1 MHASSALG
9 SAGLTEIEQSSPPLD
24 ATEIL
29 RGLASSGTDFVV
41 IGGVATILHGSA
53 RAFTKDVDITY
64 DRGNANLKL
73 LGEAL
78 VKLGCRLRGPQV
90 TLPFVA
96 DERTLDRIEVLTLT
110 TPLGWLDVL
119 ARPSGAPPYRT
130 LRRRAERLALEGFTV
145 LVASLEDMIAM
156 KREAGRTRD
165 LADAE
170 ELEAIRRVRRG
181 DPPRDSFGVTAAD
194 RLQQLSDTGADD

>member
-1 MHASSALG
+1 MA
-9 SAGLTEIEQSSPPLD
+9 EIESRRPPPLQ

-29 RGLASSGTDFVV
+29 RQLAASGTDFVV
-41 IGGVATILHGSA
+41 IGGIATILQGSA

-64 DRGNANLKL
+64 DRSKANLRS

-78 VKLGCRLRGPQV
+78 TGLGCRLQGAEED
-90 TLPFVA
+90 LPFVP
-96 DERTLDRIEVLTLT
+96 DERTLDGIEILTLT

-119 ARPSGAPPYRT
+119 ARPAGAPPYRT
-130 LRRRAERLALEGFTV
+130 LRRRADRLAVEDFTV

-181 DPPRDSFGVTAAD
+181 DTPRDSFGVTAAD
-194 RLQQLSDTGADD
+194 RLKQLSDTEGDG

>member
-1 MHASSALG
+1 M
-9 SAGLTEIEQSSPPLD
+9 
-24 ATEIL
+24 
-29 RGLASSGTDFVV
+29 V
-41 IGGVATILHGSA
+41 IGGVATILQGSA

-64 DRGNANLKL
+64 DRSEANLKL

-78 VKLGCRLRGPQV
+78 VRLGSRLRGPEEE
-90 TLPFVA
+90 LPFVA
-96 DERTLDRIEVLTLT
+96 DERTLDTIQVLTLT
-110 TPLGWLDVL
+110 TPLGWLDIL
-119 ARPSGAPPYRT
+119 ARPSGAPSYRT
-130 LRRRAERLALEGFTV
+130 LRRRADRLKVEDFTV

-181 DPPRDSFGVTAAD
+181 DSPRDSFGVTAAD
-194 RLQQLSDTGADD
+194 RLKDLSDTGADD